1 MNNAYLE
8 VMMNP
13 NKFIPIFI
21 TGLITGVM
29 IMTYI
34 ENRPKRLKL
43 IKETY
48 NSELQ
53 KDIENLKKQLIS
65 EYNMQKRLKI

>member
-8 VMMNP
+8 VTMNP

-34 ENRPKRLKL
+34 QNRPKRLKL

-53 KDIENLKKQLIS
+53 KEIENLKKQLIS
-65 EYNMQKRLKI
+65 EYKMQNRLKI